1 MSAWRKRALEL
12 FPDLRVEI
20 EPSDATIY
28 AVFFELLPR
37 CREAHDRGDAGE
49 LAKIYGF
56 AEWCFR
62 QKAKDLWNAA
72 GVAFYEHLG
81 DSQAT
86 LRAMP
91 KWVKPDIF
99 AEIQP
104 LLAAR
109 MDPSTF
115 EELRKSYGSRRM
127 APA

>member
-1 MSAWRKRALEL
+1 MSTWRKRALEL
-12 FPDLRVEI
+12 FPDLRPEL
-20 EPSDATIY
+20 EAHDATIY
-28 AVFFELLPR
+28 SVFFELLPR
-37 CREAHDRGDAGE
+37 CQEAHDRGDLEE

-56 AEWCFR
+56 AEWCYR

-72 GVAFYEHLG
+72 AVAFYEHLG
-81 DSQAT
+81 DSETT

-104 LLAAR
+104 LLAAQ
-109 MDPSTF
+109 MDPAVF
-115 EELRKSYGSRRM
+115 EELRKSYGTRRM